1 MEVVLGLL
9 PVFCVFGC
17 SFVLCIMVFCCTI
30 LGVPA
35 FCSALA
41 PHFSSTHVSVLQGQ
55 VCVCL
60 VFPVLLWQSVFRVS
74 ALSFALL
81 PALSHV
87 INRSHV
93 AVFLFLSIFSAFPSF
108 PSPVVHL
115 SSCMSSQVF
124 LCRRFLVS
132 DFFVLFVSFF
142 VFHTVAF
149 SCPSLRLC

>member
-1 MEVVLGLL
+1 ML

-17 SFVLCIMVFCCTI
+17 SFVLCIMVFCCPT
-30 LGVPA
+30 LGVSCFL
-35 FCSALA
+35 FCSRASLLLHSWFHAPGSSLRLSCISCFTLIVGVLCQCPQLCSLA
-41 PHFSSTHVSVLQGQ
+41 
-55 VCVCL
+55 
-60 VFPVLLWQSVFRVS
+60 
-74 ALSFALL
+74 
-81 PALSHV
+81 ALSHV

-108 PSPVVHL
+108 PSPVVRL

-142 VFHTVAF
+142 VFHTVTF